1 METKNWIWIG
11 LASLVCIALVLFILH
26 LRRKP
31 SLPPLSVKKIEE
43 FQFLPNPPKEDKQD
57 PIKLVL
63 DTLMSLKTSSMQ
75 QSDKLSSSETGK
87 GYDGT
92 TTDPETSKQ
101 VALYDS
107 DIVDKSCGMTFF
119 QQSTNLIKGQ
129 DMILA
134 IYRRVMGKDPVL
146 CFKLSPVNTRIEML
160 GNATSGNGSI
170 IPFVDKL
177 NQNMKILNDMVAVLI
192 SRNDPDL
199 LRQLGAIM
207 LISLFMISSC
217 TSPKQFTLMRNGGD
231 TAIVATMN
239 QTKLTQEFLSKKTIP
254 PSTISY
260 KRKDVYDIENE
271 KGKVSMDAARTY
283 FSNLAKTKNLS
294 TTGGSDD
301 IAAAQQMGEE
311 LKASSNQSGDAV
323 TIDDLGKILLLGTY
337 YGPFGQVVKKT
348 YPCDS

>member
-1 METKNWIWIG
+1 MENKNWIWIG
-11 LASLVCIALVLFILH
+11 LASLVCIAFIAFILY

-31 SLPPLSVKKIEE
+31 SHPPSPPSIPSLS
-43 FQFLPNPPKEDKQD
+43 PPKPKEEKDS
-57 PIKLVL
+57 IKLVL
-63 DTLMSLKTSSMQ
+63 DTLMNLKTSSTYQ
-75 QSDKLSSSETGK
+75 TGLSGEAGK
-87 GYDGT
+87 GYAGT

-107 DIVDKSCGMTFF
+107 DTVDKSCGMTFL

-129 DMILA
+129 DMILT
-134 IYRRVMGKDPVL
+134 IYRNIMGKDPVL

-192 SRNDPDL
+192 TRNDQDL

-207 LISLFMISSC
+207 AISLFMLTAC
-217 TSPKQFTLMRNGGD
+217 TSPKQLSIQRNGD
-231 TAIVATMN
+231 TAIMATMN
-239 QTKLTQEFLSKKTIP
+239 QTELTTSFLVSKSIP

-260 KRKDVYDIENE
+260 KRKDVYDIEND
-271 KGKVSMDAARTY
+271 KGKVSMDAVQTY
-283 FSNLAKTKNLS
+283 FLNLAKTKNLS
-294 TTGGSDD
+294 TTGSTGD
-301 IAAAQQMGEE
+301 IAAAQQMGKD
-311 LKASSNQSGDAV
+311 LQALV
-323 TIDDLGKILLLGTY
+323 TKTIQVDDLGKILLLGTY
-337 YGPFGQVVKKT
+337 YGPFGQLVKKP

>member
-1 METKNWIWIG
+1 MENKNWIWIG
-11 LASLVCIALVLFILH
+11 LASLLCIAFIAFIY

-31 SLPPLSVKKIEE
+31 SPPPLLS
-43 FQFLPNPPKEDKQD
+43 PNPPKEDKQD

-75 QSDKLSSSETGK
+75 QSDKLSAGETGK
-87 GYDGT
+87 GYAGT

-107 DIVDKSCGMTFF
+107 DIVDKSCGMTFL
-119 QQSTNLIKGQ
+119 QQSINLIKGQ

-217 TSPKQFTLMRNGGD
+217 TSPKQFTITRNGGD

-239 QTKLTQEFLSKKTIP
+239 QTKLTQEFLAKKTIP
-254 PSTISY
+254 SSIISY

-301 IAAAQQMGEE
+301 IAAAKQMEKD
-311 LKASSNQSGDAV
+311 LQASSNQSGDAV

-337 YGPFGQVVKKT
+337 YGPFGQVVKKPF
-348 YPCDS
+348 PCDS

>member
-1 METKNWIWIG
+1 MESKNWIWIG
-11 LASLVCIALVLFILH
+11 LASLVCITFIILY

-31 SLPPLSVKKIEE
+31 SSSHSPSS
-43 FQFLPNPPKEDKQD
+43 QTPNPPKEDKQD
-57 PIKLVL
+57 HIKLVL

-75 QSDKLSSSETGK
+75 QSDKLSASETGK
-87 GYDGT
+87 GYAGT

-107 DIVDKSCGMTFF
+107 DIVDKSCGMTFL

-134 IYRRVMGKDPVL
+134 IYRRIMGKEPVL

-217 TSPKQFTLMRNGGD
+217 TSPKQFTLMRNGD

-239 QTKLTQEFLSKKTIP
+239 QTKLTQEFLAKKTIP

-294 TTGGSDD
+294 TTGGPDD
-301 IAAAQQMGEE
+301 IAAAQQMGKE
-311 LKASSNQSGDAV
+311 LQDSSIQSGDAV

-337 YGPFGQVVKKT
+337 YGPFGQVVKKS